1 MAGCGVDRTTGAPL
15 ATEAKRGLVRI
26 ASNYTRLL
34 ATLTFGIV
42 LVPLLA
48 HWLGADALG
57 LFLFLIAQAGLAAI
71 FQDVMRTSL
80 IRELAAGWHEERDF
94 AGTAAAASLVCG
106 ATALLAVAAFAV
118 LWAIIPLLNIQSE
131 AFVDAARWMLVF
143 ECGFTVINILLA
155 PAVNLYVVRE
165 WFVQQNVWTGVRRA
179 DFLISVLICRAIMPD
194 INTDADIATGLITFV
209 AIAVGYRTIVVA
221 ASATVMMIREP
232 RVIPRPWR
240 ATRAGVRAIV
250 GTFGWNT
257 STILATNLH
266 DRGGAFIMNIFFGL
280 PGNVVFGLATRL
292 VSYIR
297 MVTIGMTFG
306 LDAVG
311 ARLTAK
317 ENNDAAFSGMI
328 TNTTRL
334 HAMVAIPAAICAAVL
349 AEPLLRLW
357 LGRSLENPAPLE
369 NPAHYID
376 MSALLVQIMAI
387 GLAARAISDC
397 WVYLLYGAG
406 HIRRYA
412 KIIVFGGIL
421 DPLLAVAL
429 VFALGALGHE
439 DVVPWTAKSGPAWA
453 MSLTFIVFHGVLVPM
468 RGARILNVRWRVFF
482 KPLVGP
488 AALAGVLS
496 PLLFVPQWIW
506 AGAPKDWSLLDLA
519 GAVVLYGAAYVLLG
533 GMLLL
538 SHEERHRIRGAIGR
552 YSGLAR

>member
-26 ASNYTRLL
+26 ASNYSRLL
-34 ATLTFGIV
+34 ATLAFGIV

-48 HWLGADALG
+48 QWLGAEALG

-94 AGTAAAASLVCG
+94 GATAAAASLVCLV
-106 ATALLAVAAFAV
+106 TAGLAVVAFAA
-118 LWAIIPLLNIQSE
+118 LWLIVPLLNIPGE
-131 AFVDAARWMLVF
+131 AFINAARWMLVF
-143 ECGFTVINILLA
+143 ECAFTVINILLS

-165 WFVQQNVWTGVRRA
+165 WFVQQNAWTGLRRA
-179 DFLISVLICRAIMPD
+179 DFLLSVLICRAIMPD
-194 INTDADIATGLITFV
+194 INTQADIATGLIMFA
-209 AIAVGYRTIVVA
+209 AIAVGYRTVVVLVS
-221 ASATVMMIREP
+221 ASVMMIREP
-232 RVIPRPWR
+232 RIIPRPWR
-240 ATRAGVRAIV
+240 ATRDGVRAIV

-257 STILATNLH
+257 TTIFATNLH

-280 PGNVVFGLATRL
+280 WGNAVFGLATRL

-297 MVTIGMTFG
+297 MMTIGMTFG

-317 ENNDAAFSGMI
+317 ENNDAAFASMI
-328 TNTTRL
+328 YNATRL
-334 HAMVAIPAAICAAVL
+334 HAMVAIPATICAAVL

-357 LGRSLENPAPLE
+357 LGRSLD

-376 MSALLVQIMAI
+376 MSALLVQIMAV
-387 GLAARAISDC
+387 GLAARAISDG
-397 WVYLLYGAG
+397 WVFLLYGAG

-421 DPLLAVAL
+421 DPLLAVTLVLAL
-429 VFALGALGHE
+429 PAMGHE
-439 DVVPWTAKSGPAWA
+439 GVVPWNAVAGPAWA
-453 MSLTFIVFHGVLVPM
+453 VSLTFVVFHGVLVPI

-488 AALAGVLS
+488 GLLAAVLS
-496 PLLFVPQWIW
+496 PLLFVPQWVW
-506 AGAPKDWSLLDLA
+506 AGHSSEWSLMDLGA
-519 GAVVLYGAAYVLLG
+519 AVVLYGVVYVLLG
-533 GMLLL
+533 GVLLL
-538 SHEERHRIRGAIGR
+538 SHEERRRIRSTIR
-552 YSGLAR
+552 KSRVDSQSV